1 MCQVY
6 SEITLGGVSVTF
18 PKNKSSLTYAYSF
31 IVRPSFG
38 QWKNVSLYYLNK
50 NLDFNLEKKKKK
62 LIYPIWFAIFD
73 IHSKIIF
80 LNNQAKT
87 LTSSF

>member
-50 NLDFNLEKKKKK
+50 NLDFNLEKKKK
-62 LIYPIWFAIFD
+62 ID
-73 IHSKIIF
+73 ISDMICNLWH
-80 LNNQAKT
+80 T
-87 LTSSF
+87 LQDNFS